1 MTENFQRKQT
11 LCRELYADICFE
23 KDHFCDLFYYTNK
36 INRNISPKNQKK
48 TDQTSAYNTKYSIKD
63 RYSTK
68 NQNICNANLFAH
80 EKTYIKKEKININ
93 FQKYKNQPHQD

>member
-1 MTENFQRKQT
+1 KKKVGQES
-11 LCRELYADICFE
+11 IC
-23 KDHFCDLFYYTNK
+23 H
-36 INRNISPKNQKK
+36 
-48 TDQTSAYNTKYSIKD
+48 TKFSIKD
-63 RYSTK
+63 RHNTK